1 MYENE
6 LNRFDFN
13 CFNME
18 LKARHKKTSVLPEAN
33 YFYLN

>member
-1 MYENE
+1 MSENE

-13 CFNME
+13 CLDME
-18 LKARHKKTSVLPEAN
+18 LKARHKKTSGLPEVD